1 MTQSDRA
8 DVLDVEAYAFV
19 SCTLPLSDCFLP
31 VSGPYTAVEVLDSG
45 PAMGTQ
51 LLSSG

>member
-19 SCTLPLSDCFLP
+19 SYTLPLRDCFFP

-45 PAMGTQ
+45 PAMSTQ